1 MTDKQYREYFSLE
14 DKAQELYT
22 SGKPGEYAISNS
34 IFRHLAKVFRNASA
48 KDRLVLE
55 FGVGY
60 GRPEPDRYL

>member
-14 DKAQELYT
+14 DKAWEYCT
-22 SGKPGEYAISNS
+22 SGKPGEYAIGNS
-34 IFRHLAKVFRNASA
+34 IFRHLAKVFRRATA

-60 GRPEPDRYL
+60 GRPEPDRYW